1 MTKVAVILAAG
12 LGSRIKEFSSR
23 MPKGFIE
30 INGISLIERSI
41 KILIN
46 EGISKILIGTGYKSH
61 FYDRLKSK
69 YSCITT
75 FKNDKFSA
83 TGSFHTL
90 FVLKNLIKE
99 DFLLLESDLLYEKFA
114 ITSLLNEKR
123 KDVIISS
130 DFTNSGDEVF
140 VIEENQRLI
149 KLTKAPNDSE
159 LPQSEFVGI
168 SKVSLGLY
176 KKMCSAYDLFNS
188 KKIEY
193 EELFN
198 TCSSKSNIYIRN
210 LNQIAWCEIDNY
222 KHYKRAINIISPKII
237 NNETA

>member
-1 MTKVAVILAAG
+1 MIKVAVILAAG
-12 LGSRIKEFSSR
+12 LGSRIKEFSSK

-46 EGISKILIGTGYKSH
+46 EGISKIFIGTGYKSH
-61 FYDRLKSK
+61 FYDKLKAK
-69 YSCITT
+69 YSCVTT
-75 FKNDKFSA
+75 FKNYKFSS

-90 FVLKNLIKE
+90 FVLKTLIKE

-114 ITSLLNEKR
+114 ITSLMNEKR

-140 VIEENQRLI
+140 VIEENKRLI
-149 KLTKAPNDSE
+149 KLSKFPKDSE
-159 LPQSEFVGI
+159 LPESEFVGI
-168 SKVSLGLY
+168 SKVSIELY
-176 KKMCSAYDLFNS
+176 KEMCSAYNLFDS

-198 TCSSKSNIYIRN
+198 ICSSKNDIYIKN
-210 LNQIAWCEIDNY
+210 LKQIAWCEIDNQE
-222 KHYKRAINIISPKII
+222 HYKKAINIISPKIL
-237 NNETA
+237 NNETK